1 MILLYSVSLRPSSF
15 HCFNSSL
22 FVWIYVTNSDR
33 PADRC
38 GKTKIQTLPINICSE
53 CVFVCMC
60 AGYFCFCFFSKQ
72 IYDLEIFRCDHVHDD
87 FKWKISSFL
96 LNSSVEWFLFHCKCL
111 GLAWLGLTLLL
122 VISLAFSIA
131 LSTTFVCHFGATLIT
146 VLSVCACVN
155 GFHLI

>member
-1 MILLYSVSLRPSSF
+1 M
-15 HCFNSSL
+15 
-22 FVWIYVTNSDR
+22 
-33 PADRC
+33 
-38 GKTKIQTLPINICSE
+38 
-53 CVFVCMC
+53 CMC
-60 AGYFCFCFFSKQ
+60 AGYFCFCFFFKQ